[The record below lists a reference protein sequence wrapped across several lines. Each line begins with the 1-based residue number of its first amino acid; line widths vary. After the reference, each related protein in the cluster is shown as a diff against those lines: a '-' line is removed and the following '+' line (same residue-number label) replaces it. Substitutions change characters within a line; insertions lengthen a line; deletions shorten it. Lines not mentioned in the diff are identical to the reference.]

1 MKTHRGAPG
10 VHTVQL
16 FQAARGQRLNLS
28 DPSPAHDAPD
38 QPVKLTGRSSRLIKL
53 RNCKR
58 QRERVSKTM

>member
-1 MKTHRGAPG
+1 M
-10 VHTVQL
+10 HTVQL

-58 QRERVSKTM
+58 QRE